1 MQMFNKQKDG
11 RSKSKENRKQK
22 EINLQRACV
31 TLLFQMWRRALI
43 LLYGGKSRRGRTL

>member
-22 EINLQRACV
+22 EINLQGACV
-31 TLLFQMWRRALI
+31 TLLFR
-43 LLYGGKSRRGRTL
+43 LLRCGGEL